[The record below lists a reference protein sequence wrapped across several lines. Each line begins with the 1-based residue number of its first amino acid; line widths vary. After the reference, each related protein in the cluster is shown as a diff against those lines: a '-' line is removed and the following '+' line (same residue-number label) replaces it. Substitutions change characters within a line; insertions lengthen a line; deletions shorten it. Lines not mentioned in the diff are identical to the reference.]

1 MKSFIKI
8 SSLFALIII
17 GRYLQPAAIASI
29 AAARPAPTVQV
40 LPLTLARYTST
51 PVLQTQPTS
60 GQTQT
65 PHMQQSLQG
74 YYFL

>member
-1 MKSFIKI
+1 MKSFVKI

-17 GRYLQPAAIASI
+17 GRYLQPAAIASV

-40 LPLTLARYTST
+40 LPLTLARYTSSPT
-51 PVLQTQPTS
+51 LQTQPTP
-60 GQTQT
+60 GQPQATY
-65 PHMQQSLQG
+65 MQQSLQG

>member
-40 LPLTLARYTST
+40 LPLALARYTST
-51 PVLQTQPTS
+51 PLLQAQPHPGHAKAIQMQQPT
-60 GQTQT
+60 
-65 PHMQQSLQG
+65 QG